1 MNGLNKKVNNFI
13 EEPLINMLVSTV
25 IFKRMEDHFPQIF
38 DLGRFYFTQKISP
51 KNLMFCKESSHS
63 QILTESL
70 LQSLTLTPAQIRTL
84 ILLTWLNSMSNVTL
98 DQIHSQFQYPITKKL
113 SSVFEIRCVHVLL
126 KI

>member
-13 EEPLINMLVSTV
+13 EEPLINMLESTV

-70 LQSLTLTPAQIRTL
+70 LQSLTPTPAQIRTL

>member
-70 LQSLTLTPAQIRTL
+70 LQSLTPTPAQIRTL